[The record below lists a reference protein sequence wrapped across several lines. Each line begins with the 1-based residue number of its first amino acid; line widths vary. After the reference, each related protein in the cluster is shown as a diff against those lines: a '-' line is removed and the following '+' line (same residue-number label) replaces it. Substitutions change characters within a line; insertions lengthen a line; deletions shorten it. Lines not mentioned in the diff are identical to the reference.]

1 MRRPT
6 STTRRSWT
14 ISRRPGST
22 SCSPGRRRWASC
34 STPVYSWC
42 STRSNTSNPWS
53 TAIVGSTSSCGS
65 PPSAPVGS
73 DSRTTSATGTGW
85 SRGPGPARCPSIWPP
100 GRCADSCPRR
110 GRCSSP
116 PGSPTELLPALPRV
130 PRGDAGFRSP
140 LPIRWSDLDS
150 YGHANNVKFF
160 DYLQEARIQLFT
172 RALGWRGAAGSE
184 IWVLVRQDL
193 DYRRPLDFRPS
204 PYEVRTAIGAVGNR
218 SVTFGAE
225 ILDPADGTVFASAR
239 SVMVS
244 ATVFT
249 DAQRAALAPV
259 RGGRARQFLRASVS
273 GAPARSGL
281 TREHDPGAVNRS
293 RLGNRVVRARR
304 ED

>member
-1 MRRPT
+1 MDAQAHLNNAAFLDYLQEARVDFLLTGPT
-6 STTRRSWT
+6 AMGQLLDTGVLVVQHQ
-14 ISRRPGST
+14 IEYLEPV
-22 SCSPGRRRWASC
+22 
-34 STPVYSWC
+34 VYSDRGLDIELWV
-42 STRSNTSNPWS
+42 TS
-53 TAIVGSTSSCGS
+53 VGASRFGLAYDVRDGDRLVARARTSAV
-65 PPSAPVGS
+65 PF
-73 DSRTTSATGTGW
+73 DLATGTLRRLLPEER
-85 SRGPGPARCPSIWPP
+85 SVLESARQ
-100 GRCADSCPRR
+100 
-110 GRCSSP
+110 
-116 PGSPTELLPALPRV
+116 PTELLPALPRV

-249 DAQRAALAPV
+249 DAQRAALAPFAADEQ
-259 RGGRARQFLRASVS
+259 GSS
-273 GAPARSGL
+273 C
-281 TREHDPGAVNRS
+281 E
-293 RLGNRVVRARR
+293 RR
-304 ED
+304 